1 MLGNMTNISFQSPE
15 FLLLLLAIP
24 AIIAWHIWRKPDREV
39 KMAVPDLA
47 STSSSGLL
55 GYTQY
60 IMPLLRAISFILLVC
75 ASARPQQ
82 TLKEEEIT
90 AEGID
95 IMIAMDVSTSM
106 LAEDFSPNRIEV
118 SKALGQEFILK
129 RPYDRIGLVVFAG
142 EAYTQSPL
150 TTDHQ
155 IVNNLLSQL
164 RCGVLKDGTAIG
176 MGLSSAVNRLK
187 DSESNSRIIVLLTD
201 GVNNEGYID
210 PYQASNIAKELG
222 IKVYTIGIGSNGLAK
237 SGQQGGFFRS
247 RRSRVE
253 LDEALLQHIAV
264 ETGGKYYRAQTA
276 EDLQTVYNEIDQ
288 LEKTKIEVNVMK
300 RYTEEYRG
308 LLLWA
313 LILLGIEFILR
324 HTFLRSIV

>member
-1 MLGNMTNISFQSPE
+1 MTNISFQSPE

-75 ASARPQQ
+75 ALARPQQ